1 MKSDARQRTTIGN
14 RFRFLVR
21 FLGLTGLLAV
31 PAGWILAADA
41 LPTLPEWTA
50 DAVRQASEQVLPLTE
65 GARGLLVQIGSI
77 VLLAG
82 AAAVLL
88 WLLVELLGGLFLV
101 AGRKTAVGTNAV
113 VQIGLAAALLVIVN
127 AVTFAHYLRFD
138 LTRTKEFT
146 LAPELVDDLQTLRP
160 DSPTTVVVLL
170 QHKTGILSN
179 RSDPEERA
187 AERKVVEKVED
198 VVAQLRELGP
208 RFNVVVLDVDAK
220 GYRRLFRDVTLR
232 RPGLA
237 EAINAAPDNSIF
249 FYADGKVRRS
259 PRADAERTS
268 SGTGPRPAVAPDPD
282 DSTQALV
289 YPGAVT
295 RLSFTEF
302 YQLDKTASVEA
313 TASEREGL
321 ASVGGSAAFAPGVPG
336 KGNLVLIPR
345 GKQAFVRKVLA
356 LEERRPKVGLAVI
369 HSLLTSRENYDEYT
383 ASGLRRSLEDH
394 GYEVV
399 DVILKK
405 WSRAGPPTPAAYT
418 YEESELDRAEARFNY
433 LSSGASALSESV
445 KVLTDAQTT
454 ARKELVAHDSAKT
467 EDEKG
472 KRVAA
477 AARALQPFVRGARIQ
492 TIDQVKAVLAKVE
505 QVAAAFADEQKEVA
519 ALLPEA
525 DARYRDLLRNERAA
539 ENRRMTD
546 LKAKLQQYVADC
558 DVLIVPRLTV
568 VDISR
573 GDVIPSSVFNLAK
586 EQAEVVKE
594 FLKAGKPVL
603 FAVGPG
609 TADRR
614 GLGAEPAGD
623 DIEKMLAQLGV
634 ELGKQ
639 TILTDAE
646 GQAIAERQNETLGVS
661 VDVPSL
667 TFDAPPKAGK
677 AANPIASA
685 VQVTGR
691 AVNGR
696 LDIKKSGYRPVY
708 VRPTAA
714 ERLPF
719 AAEVAYTV
727 RESWNEEKPIADD
740 EYVPKFEPAKPD
752 DPKKGTPDEERR
764 GPFPV
769 GVAIETLV
777 PADWFDPESKPGD
790 ESAKGLAPHYPLAA
804 LALPH
809 DGGLYAAGL
818 ALAAEKVKR
827 PTVRVVVLG
836 HGGLFAGKQ
845 IPPAQETLLLHS
857 LNWQLKRDERL
868 PADTSD
874 EQKWRYPRVALSPSA
889 LRAWRWGTFVGL
901 PLLVA
906 YVGIL
911 ALMARKVR

>member
-1 MKSDARQRTTIGN
+1 MTDTRQRTTIGN

-31 PAGWILAADA
+31 PAGWLLAAGA
-41 LPTLPEWTA
+41 LPTVPDWTA
-50 DAVRQASEQVLPLTE
+50 DALRPAIESTLPLTE
-65 GARGLLVQIGSI
+65 GSRGLPVQVGSI
-77 VLLAG
+77 LLLAG

-88 WLLVELLGGLFLV
+88 WLVVELLGGLFLV
-101 AGRKTAVGTNAV
+101 AGRKTAVGTNAAL
-113 VQIGLAAALLVIVN
+113 QIGLAAALLVIVN
-127 AVTFAHYLRFD
+127 AVSFAHYLRFD
-138 LTRTKEFT
+138 LTRSKEFT
-146 LAPELVDDLQTLRP
+146 LAPQLVSDLQTLRP

-170 QHKTGILSN
+170 QHRTGILSN

-220 GYRRLFRDVTLR
+220 GYRRLFREVTLR

-259 PRADAERTS
+259 PRAGAERTAA
-268 SGTGPRPAVAPDPD
+268 GTGPRPAVAPDPD

-289 YPGAVT
+289 YSGAVT

-313 TASEREGL
+313 TPAEREGL
-321 ASVGGSAAFAPGVPG
+321 AVVGGSPAFAPSVPG

-345 GKQAFVRKVLA
+345 GKEAFVRKVLA

-369 HSLLTSRENYDEYT
+369 HPLLTSRENYDEYT
-383 ASGLRRSLEDH
+383 AAGLRRSLEDH
-394 GYEVV
+394 GFEVV

-405 WSRAGPPTPAAYT
+405 WTRAGPPSPAAYT
-418 YEESELDRAEARFNY
+418 YEESELDRAESRYNLFSLLAADRG
-433 LSSGASALSESV
+433 LAVKLITES
-445 KVLTDAQTT
+445 KTTAEKELAAHAAAKTDAEK
-454 ARKELVAHDSAKT
+454 ARH
-467 EDEKG
+467 
-472 KRVAA
+472 VAA
-477 AARALQPFVRGARIQ
+477 AAKGLQRFVRGGRI
-492 TIDQVKAVLAKVE
+492 TTVEQVRAVLAGLD
-505 QVAAAFADEQKEVA
+505 QAASAFGAELTELNAQLA
-519 ALLPEA
+519 EA
-525 DARYRDLLRNERAA
+525 GTQYRDLLRNERAA
-539 ENRRMTD
+539 ENRRVTD
-546 LKAKLQQYVADC
+546 LKAKLQQYVGDC

-573 GDVIPSSVFNLAK
+573 GDVIPPNLFNLAK
-586 EQAEVVKE
+586 EQVEVVKE

-603 FAVGPG
+603 FAVGP
-609 TADRR
+609 TNVDRR
-614 GLGAEPAGD
+614 GLGADPAGD
-623 DIEKMLAQLGV
+623 DVEKMLAQLGV

-646 GQAIAERQNETLGVS
+646 GQAIAERQNEALGVS
-661 VDVPSL
+661 VDVPPLS
-667 TFDAPPKAGK
+667 FDAVGKDGK

-685 VQVTGR
+685 VLTTGR

-696 LDIKKSGYRPVY
+696 LDVRKSGYRPVY
-708 VRPTAA
+708 VNPAVA
-714 ERLPF
+714 DRLPF

-727 RESWNEEKPIADD
+727 RESWNEDKPIGDD
-740 EYVPKFEPAKPD
+740 DAVPKFEPAKPD
-752 DPKKGTPDEERR
+752 DPKKGTHDEERR

-769 GVAIETLV
+769 GVAIETKV

-790 ESAKGLAPHYPLAA
+790 ESVKGLAPHYPLAA
-804 LALPH
+804 LALGQ

-845 IPPAQETLLLHS
+845 LPPAQETLLLHS
-857 LNWQLKRDERL
+857 LNWQLKRDDRL
-868 PADTSD
+868 PANVPDA
-874 EQKWRYPRVALSPSA
+874 QKWRYPRVALGPSA
-889 LRAWRWGTFVGL
+889 LRAWRWGTFLGL